1 VPANNLSF
9 ALRRAPLGA
18 SINPATGVLTW
29 TPSPDQVPST
39 NLITIRVTD
48 DGTPNLS
55 DTKSFT
61 VVVNEVNSAPVI
73 GAIPNQTVNEGN
85 SLTLTITATDANGAT
100 DTLTYNLVNPPAGA
114 AINPATGVFT
124 WTPSEAQGPSTNTI
138 TVQVTDNGAPP
149 LSGTENFT
157 VVVNEVN
164 AMPVLAAVPN
174 QTIDEGMTLIIT
186 NVATDVDIPANT
198 LAFSLI
204 NPPVGASVD
213 PNTGVFTWTLSEAQ
227 GPGSYTV
234 RVRVT
239 DNGSP
244 NLSDTKS
251 FTVTV
256 NEVNRP
262 PVLATIANQAVNEGS
277 ALSVAVTATDPDLPA
292 NTLTFSL
299 GPSAPVGA
307 SIDPSTG
314 LFTWTPTAGQAPST
328 NLITVKVTDNG
339 SLSDQKNF
347 TVVVTPPTEGL
358 ALRIRTSGNYLI
370 ISANAPLDG
379 YDLEVKDNLSS
390 TADWLTLPNVP
401 VGNTFIVANDPSTK
415 TQFYRVKQRS
425 SSSPTLRIAI
435 SANNLVISV
444 SGSLDGF
451 DLQVKDS
458 LTSSPAWTTLPNAP
472 VGNQFIIPIDFAKK
486 TQFYRVQQRSP

>member
-1 VPANNLSF
+1 LAAIANYTVDEAVTLVITNSATTDTDIPAN
-9 ALRRAPLGA
+9 ALTFSLDAGAPAGM
-18 SINPATGVLTW
+18 SIDPTTGVLTW
-29 TPSPDQVPST
+29 TPNASHSGTSSVVT
-39 NLITIRVTD
+39 VRVTD
-48 DGTPNLS
+48 NGVPPLS

-61 VVVNEVNSAPVI
+61 VAVGVVNASPVLA
-73 GAIPNQTVNEGN
+73 AIPSQTVNEG
-85 SLTLTITATDANGAT
+85 STLTLTATATDPDFPPN
-100 DTLTYNLVNPPAGA
+100 TLTFTLLSPPAGA
-114 AINPATGVFT
+114 TINPVTGVFT
-124 WTPSEAQGPSTNTI
+124 WQPTEAQGPST
-138 TVQVTDNGAPP
+138 
-149 LSGTENFT
+149 
-157 VVVNEVN
+157 
-164 AMPVLAAVPN
+164 AV
-174 QTIDEGMTLIIT
+174 I
-186 NVATDVDIPANT
+186 
-198 LAFSLI
+198 
-204 NPPVGASVD
+204 
-213 PNTGVFTWTLSEAQ
+213 
-227 GPGSYTV
+227 

-239 DNGSP
+239 DNGTP

-256 NEVNRP
+256 NEVNSP